1 MSKKPKILGY
11 LGPQGTFSEQAAEL
25 YQSRTENR
33 EFLLQPLSSI
43 MELILAADAGKIH
56 QAVVPLENSLEGP
69 VALTLDMLAH
79 EVDLKMAAEIVL
91 SVRHHLLARKGT
103 DLKDIEKV
111 VSHPQALGQCR
122 TFLQRHLHE
131 AELVT
136 TSSTAEAAKVVAE
149 SKDKWAAIGNA
160 AAAAV
165 YRLEIL
171 ASDIQ
176 DNRANATRFC
186 VLGKEDCSHPSGD
199 DKTSIVFSPRQNRP
213 GILYEQLREFASRG
227 IDLTRIESR
236 PAKSVLGEYLFFIDV
251 AGHKT
256 DPNTAAALEAVAAT
270 SSFFKILG
278 SYARWKE
285 E

>member
-1 MSKKPKILGY
+1 MSSKLKVLGY
-11 LGPQGTFSEQAAEL
+11 LGPQGTFSEQAAVLHRARMAE
-25 YQSRTENR
+25 QEV
-33 EFLLQPLSSI
+33 LLQPFGSI
-43 MELILAADAGKIH
+43 MELILAADTGKIH

-79 EVDLKMAAEIVL
+79 EVDLKMAAEIII
-91 SVRHHLLARKGT
+91 SVRHHLLARKGI
-103 DLKDIEKV
+103 DLRNIEKV
-111 VSHPQALGQCR
+111 ISHPQALGQCR
-122 TFLQRHLHE
+122 AFLQEHLPQ
-131 AELVT
+131 AELIT
-136 TSSTAEAAKVVAE
+136 ASSTAEAAKVVAG
-149 SKDKWAAIGNA
+149 SNDKWAAIGNA

-165 YRLEIL
+165 YQLEIL

-186 VLGKEDCSHPSGD
+186 VLGKEDCSHPTGD
-199 DKTSIVFSPRQNRP
+199 DKTSIVFSPRRNRP

-236 PAKSVLGEYLFFIDV
+236 PAKSVLGEYLFFIDA

-256 DPNTAAALEAVAAT
+256 APDTAAAIEAVAAS

>member
-1 MSKKPKILGY
+1 MSSRPKVIGY
-11 LGPQGTFSEQAAEL
+11 LGPQGTFSEQAARL
-25 YQSRTENR
+25 YQARLMDGQV
-33 EFLLQPLSSI
+33 LLQPFCSI
-43 MELILAADAGKIH
+43 MELILAADTGRIH

-79 EVDLKMAAEIVL
+79 EVDLKMAAEIII

-103 DLKDIEKV
+103 VLSDIDRV

-122 TFLQRHLHE
+122 AFLQTRLPR
-131 AELVT
+131 AALVT
-136 TSSTAEAAKVVAE
+136 ASSTAEAAKAVAD
-149 SKDKWAAIGNA
+149 SGSKWAAIGNA

-165 YRLEIL
+165 YKLGIL

-186 VLGKEDCSHPSGD
+186 VLGKEDCREPTGD

-213 GILYEQLREFASRG
+213 GVLYEQLAEFAGRG
-227 IDLTRIESR
+227 LDLTRIESR
-236 PAKSVLGEYLFFIDV
+236 PAKSVLGEYLFFVDI

-256 DPNTAAALEAVAAT
+256 APDTAAAIAAVAAS
-270 SSFFKILG
+270 SSFFKVLG
-278 SYARWKE
+278 SYPRWKE
-285 E
+285 Q